1 MFATLFVLFNSIVMM
16 AESHRVSHHTSSP
29 HVLPNTAVFDDSI
42 LCMSSLEY
50 YTLAILAIVPISA
63 FISVLVT
70 SQLYKRNMLA
80 IIGAAFRQQ
89 PDYESETESD
99 SEPEEETA
107 EEKYI
112 QQYPIK
118 RATHCPPKNLDE
130 LGYTIMVET
139 TPRGTVLMCYNAQV
153 EGFEYWSDAD
163 IPLVMLEAAARRY
176 VTENNCKQF
185 YKPRAKTNAVDKDA
199 PPTNETTETQQ
210 PASSGNETEEEDDGG
225 VFIKRKKTP
234 AQLKLEKQIAEEEQ
248 VTRFIKKGRLNDFK
262 PKDLFKH
269 FNMDEQVVKTTLNYD
284 TFKKAMAESMA
295 ASDPIISTSRDYAS
309 IRDACDAGV
318 F

>member
-16 AESHRVSHHTSSP
+16 AESHRVSDHVSSQYI
-29 HVLPNTAVFDDSI
+29 LPNTAVFDDSI
-42 LCMSSLEY
+42 LCMTSSAY
-50 YTLAILAIVPISA
+50 YALTILAIVPISA

-70 SQLYKRNMLA
+70 SQVYKRNLLA
-80 IIGAAFRQQ
+80 IIFRTQ
-89 PDYESETESD
+89 PDDSETEPE

-107 EEKYI
+107 EEKYLT
-112 QQYPIK
+112 QYPIK

-139 TPRGTVLMCYNAQV
+139 TPRGTILMCYNATL

-176 VTENNCKQF
+176 VTENNCREF
-185 YKPRAKTNAVDKDA
+185 YKPRAKTNVVDKDA
-199 PPTNETTETQQ
+199 PEPVAETQTT
-210 PASSGNETEEEDDGG
+210 PESEPDVDTPEPEPDEDDS

-234 AQLKLEKQIAEEEQ
+234 AQLKLEKQMAEEEK
-248 VTRFIKKGRLNDFK
+248 VTRFIKKGRLTDFK

-284 TFKKAMAESMA
+284 MFKKAMFESMS
-295 ASDPIISTSRDYAS
+295 ASSEPVLTTSRDYAS
-309 IRDACDAGV
+309 IRDACDAGK

>member
-1 MFATLFVLFNSIVMM
+1 MFAALFVLFNTIVMM
-16 AESHRVSHHTSSP
+16 TESHRVSDHVSSP

-42 LCMSSLEY
+42 LCMTSTAY
-50 YTLAILAIVPISA
+50 YALTIMAIVPISA

-70 SQLYKRNMLA
+70 SQVYRRNLLS
-80 IIGAAFRQQ
+80 QQ
-89 PDYESETESD
+89 DESESEPESETETES
-99 SEPEEETA
+99 EETA
-107 EEKYI
+107 EEKYVK
-112 QQYPIK
+112 QYPIK

-139 TPRGTVLMCYNAQV
+139 TPRGTILMCYNATA
-153 EGFEYWSDAD
+153 EGFEYWSDTD

-185 YKPRAKTNAVDKDA
+185 YKPRAKTNVVDKTTDEPA
-199 PPTNETTETQQ
+199 PAVSQPATET
-210 PASSGNETEEEDDGG
+210 PEIEEDEDDG

-248 VTRFIKKGRLNDFK
+248 VTRFIKKGRLIDFK

-309 IRDACDAGV
+309 FRDACDAGK

>member
-16 AESHRVSHHTSSP
+16 VESQRVSDHVSSP

-42 LCMSSLEY
+42 LCMTSTAY
-50 YTLAILAIVPISA
+50 YALTIMAIVPISA

-70 SQLYKRNMLA
+70 SQVYRRNLLS
-80 IIGAAFRQQ
+80 QQ
-89 PDYESETESD
+89 EESESESE
-99 SEPEEETA
+99 SEPESEETA
-107 EEKYI
+107 KEKYVK
-112 QQYPIK
+112 QYPIK

-130 LGYTIMVET
+130 LGYTIMVEA
-139 TPRGTVLMCYNAQV
+139 TPRGTILMCYNATA
-153 EGFEYWSDAD
+153 EGFEYWSDTD

-176 VTENNCKQF
+176 VTENNCKLF
-185 YKPRAKTNAVDKDA
+185 YKPRAKTNVVDKDA
-199 PPTNETTETQQ
+199 LVAETPVSETQT
-210 PASSGNETEEEDDGG
+210 PEPDPEDEDDG

-234 AQLKLEKQIAEEEQ
+234 AQVKLEKQMAEEEQ
-248 VTRFIKKGRLNDFK
+248 VTRFIKKGRLIDFK

-284 TFKKAMAESMA
+284 TFKKAMFESMS
-295 ASDPIISTSRDYAS
+295 ASSEPVLTTSRDYAS
-309 IRDACDAGV
+309 IRDACDAGK